1 MSHMSTQSSGKR
13 TANLKLTLNKRS
25 VEALKPEDKPFIA

>member
-1 MSHMSTQSSGKR
+1 MSTQSSGKR

-25 VEALKPEDKPFIA
+25 VKALKPEDKPFIA